1 MNKQGIRDQV
11 IALLNRNDITNAIA
25 DTFIDQAVARIQ
37 RTLRIPPMEKSLVYT
52 TTAENP
58 GTLILPNDY
67 LELKYLYVDTP
78 ASKYVLQYK
87 DLDGFLRYP
96 EITGGLPQYYTRIQG
111 GLKIKPTPPAGSV
124 IYMVYYGEIPDLV
137 EDTDTSFLSEIAP
150 DLLVYGALTYA
161 ADFYVD
167 ERKDA
172 FENVFGRIYS
182 EIMEQNAQMELS
194 QQGIAVASAYS
205 YSEY

>member
-78 ASKYVLQYK
+78 VAKYVLQYK

-124 IYMVYYGEIPDLV
+124 IYMVYYGEAADLI
-137 EDTDTSFLSEIAP
+137 EDTDTSVFSEIVP

-167 ERKDA
+167 ERKTA
-172 FENVFGRIYS
+172 FEEVFGRIYS

-194 QQGIAVASAYS
+194 QQGIAVAPAYN
-205 YSEY
+205 YQEY

>member
-37 RTLRIPPMEKSLVYT
+37 RTFRIPPMEKSLVYT

-58 GTLILPNDY
+58 GTLILPNDF
-67 LELKYLYVDTP
+67 LELKYLYIDTP
-78 ASKYVLQYK
+78 VAKYVLQYK

-96 EITGGLPQYYTRIQG
+96 EVGGSAPQYYTRIQG
-111 GLKIKPTPPAGSV
+111 GFKIKPTPPTGSV

-167 ERKDA
+167 DRKVP
-172 FENVFGRIYS
+172 FEEVFGRIYT
-182 EIMEQNAQMELS
+182 EIMEQNLQMEMS
-194 QQGIAVASAYS
+194 QQGIAVAPAYN
-205 YSEY
+205 YPEY

>member
-11 IALLNRNDITNAIA
+11 IALLNRNDITTAIA

-58 GTLILPNDY
+58 ATLILPNDF
-67 LELKYLYVDTP
+67 LELKYLYIDTP
-78 ASKYVLQYK
+78 VSKYVLQYK

-96 EITGGLPQYYTRIQG
+96 ELAGGPPQYYTRIQG
-111 GLKIKPTPPAGSV
+111 GFKIKPMPPEGSV

-194 QQGIAVASAYS
+194 QQGIAVAPAYS

>member
-111 GLKIKPTPPAGSV
+111 GLKIKPTPPAGAV

-137 EDTDTSFLSEIAP
+137 ADTDSSFLSEIAP

>member
-1 MNKQGIRDQV
+1 MTKQGIRDQV
-11 IALLNRNDITNAIA
+11 ILLLNRNDITNAIA

-137 EDTDTSFLSEIAP
+137 SDTDTSFLSEIAP

>member
-11 IALLNRNDITNAIA
+11 IALLNRNDITTAIA

-58 GTLILPNDY
+58 STLILPNDF
-67 LELKYLYVDTP
+67 LELKYLYIDTP
-78 ASKYVLQYK
+78 SDKYVLQYK
-87 DLDGFLRYP
+87 DLDAFLRYA
-96 EITGGLPQYYTRIQG
+96 ELAGSAPQYYTRVQG
-111 GLKIKPTPPAGSV
+111 GLKIKPTPPTGSV
-124 IYMVYYGEIPDLV
+124 IYMIYYGEIPDLV
-137 EDTDTSFLSEIAP
+137 ENTDTSFLSEIAP

-167 ERKDA
+167 ERKVA
-172 FENVFGRIYS
+172 FEEVFGRIYS
-182 EIMEQNAQMELS
+182 EIVEQNAQMELS
-194 QQGIAVASAYS
+194 QQGIAVAPAYN
-205 YSEY
+205 YPEY

>member
-58 GTLILPNDY
+58 STLILPNDF
-67 LELKYLYVDTP
+67 LELKHLYIDTTV
-78 ASKYVLQYK
+78 AKYVLQYK

-96 EITGGLPQYYTRIQG
+96 ELSGSAPQYYTRIQG
-111 GLKIKPTPPAGSV
+111 GFKIKPTPPTDSV
-124 IYMVYYGEIPDLV
+124 VYMVYYGEIDDLI
-137 EDTDTSFLSEIAP
+137 EDTDTNFLSEIAP

-167 ERKDA
+167 ERKVA
-172 FENVFGRIYS
+172 FEEVFGRIYS
-182 EIMEQNAQMELS
+182 EIVEQNLQMEMS
-194 QQGIAVASAYS
+194 QQGIAVAPAYTFP
-205 YSEY
+205 EY